1 MRSLASRILFTLSLA
16 LVLVACEISNAP
28 TADRVAI
35 QLIASDNGHEG
46 FSTLGVP
53 TYEDGT
59 PVPDTIEI
67 IVYTS
72 SGEQVMF
79 DSNNN
84 MVSSGGI
91 RDRLQMSTANAAAG
105 VSAFLRPGVYD
116 FEARARI
123 DDIFPVVVAHTLVE
137 EFTANRDSTLF
148 LPLEAVIGSVEIEAA
163 TPIEFLVPGQTVD
176 LLISVLSPDNVSRV
190 PLADYTATYDFMD
203 GSTLTG
209 SSLGSSALGVRA
221 VADDTGTL
229 AFFTASVEVSGK
241 VDEGG
246 TVIQGSR
253 RATIT
258 FPFTVSTKFFAD
270 VEAPWVT
277 LESAELI
284 RGSTGTLSG
293 IAGDRLGVTKLQ
305 VFEGPILIGS
315 SDSSEYGVESVEQV
329 SFSAGT
335 WQLPFTPETT
345 GTLSFTAV
353 AFDFF
358 GNTSRATRTV
368 SVSASP
374 L

>member
-1 MRSLASRILFTLSLA
+1 MTLRIVFTLALA
-16 LVLVACEISNAP
+16 LVLVACEISSTP
-28 TADRVAI
+28 TSDLVGIKLLAF
-35 QLIASDNGHEG
+35 DNGQEG

-72 SGEQVMF
+72 SGDQVMF

-91 RDRLQMSTANAAAG
+91 RDRLQLSTANAGAAI
-105 VSAFLRPGVYD
+105 SAFLRPGVYD

-123 DDIFPVVVAHTLVE
+123 DDIFPVVVAHAFVE
-137 EFTANRDSTLF
+137 EFTANRDSTVI
-148 LPLEAVIGSVEIEAA
+148 LPMEAVIGSVEIEAA
-163 TPIEFLVPGQTVD
+163 TPIEFLVPGQTID
-176 LLISVLSPDNVSRV
+176 LLITVLSPDNFSRV
-190 PLADYTATYDFMD
+190 PLADLTATYDFME
-203 GSTLTG
+203 GGTLTG

-221 VADDTGTL
+221 KADDTGTL
-229 AFFTASVEVSGK
+229 AFFTANVEVSGK

-246 TVIQGSR
+246 TVVHGSR

-258 FPFTVSTKFFAD
+258 IPFTVSTTFYAD
-270 VEAPWVT
+270 VEAPSVT
-277 LESAELI
+277 MESAELI

-293 IAGDRLGVTKLQ
+293 FASDRLGVTKLQ
-305 VFEGPILIGS
+305 VFEGPVLIGS
-315 SDSSEYGVESVEQV
+315 TDSSEYGGESVEQV
-329 SFSAGT
+329 SFSGGT

-345 GTLSFTAV
+345 GTLTFTAV
-353 AFDFF
+353 AFDFY
-358 GNTSRATRTV
+358 GNTNRATSTVTV
-368 SVSASP
+368 SAGP